1 VTAETGKPGGTSVC
15 HGAGGLAGQYYFGAR
30 TGGTNIIEGLIE
42 ITLGVFLTGSIAAI
56 FVAFPL
62 AIVGAMMFLVGIE
75 MTKFARDLRFNRQ
88 LISVAATLAGSP
100 LANMAVG
107 FVAGPAVHYLLLGKE
122 HRHADTQQ

>member
-1 VTAETGKPGGTSVC
+1 MTAETGKPGGTSVC

-42 ITLGVFLTGSIAAI
+42 ITLGVFLAGSIAAI

-75 MTKFARDLRFNRQ
+75 MIKFARDLRFNRQ
-88 LISVAATLAGSP
+88 LISVAATLAGSL
-100 LANMAVG
+100 LADMAVG
-107 FVAGPAVHYLLLGKE
+107 FVAGLAAYYLLLGKE
-122 HRHADTQQ
+122 QRGEDAQR